1 MPKNFHLI
9 IIDCIMLRTIL
20 SISGKPGL
28 YKLVAQ
34 AKNML
39 IVETIAPEKKRI
51 PAYGN
56 EKITSLGDIAMYT
69 IEGETP
75 LAQVLIA
82 IRDKENG
89 AVIPFDL
96 KTASSDQRRNYFA
109 EVLPNFDRER
119 VYTSDIKKLFAWYNI
134 LVTNGITEFE
144 EKVEDPETEAK
155 AEE

>member
-1 MPKNFHLI
+1 
-9 IIDCIMLRTIL
+9 MLRTIL

-82 IRDKENG
+82 IRDKEDG

-96 KTASSDQRRNYFA
+96 KKASSDQLRNYFA

-155 AEE
+155 AED